1 MSLRKKTILIVDD
14 EKEIIRIM
22 NRELRAYYDQI
33 EILNAGNGK
42 MAVRVAEEE
51 LPDIIIMDW
60 DMPEMNGIEAT
71 RAIKTSD
78 RAHDIPVIMATGR
91 MTQPEDL
98 RIALEAGAV
107 DFVRKP
113 VEFVELMARINTSLR
128 IREQNL
134 AIQQLLKS
142 EIELKNRKLTTTS
155 MLIVEQNNLLNGF
168 FDELNVIEKK
178 AHSVCNQLA
187 PQVGDL
193 KRRIQNY
200 FDIDKSWDTFK
211 FHFEEVHPKFFDI
224 IQELGEDISHKDL
237 KLCAYLKLG
246 MDNKEIANLLNI
258 TASSAR
264 VTLSRLKKKLNIAEG
279 DNLREVIA
287 EIS

>member
-1 MSLRKKTILIVDD
+1 MSLRKKTILIADD
-14 EKEIIRIM
+14 EREIIRVM
-22 NRELRAYYDQI
+22 NRELQDYFDDIQI
-33 EILNAGNGK
+33 INAGNGK

-71 RAIKTSD
+71 RAICKSEKT
-78 RAHDIPVIMATGR
+78 HDIPIIMATGR

-107 DFVRKP
+107 DFIRKP
-113 VEFVELMARINTSLR
+113 IEFVELIARINTSLR

-155 MLIVEQNNLLNGF
+155 MLIVEQNNLLNDF
-168 FDELNVIEKK
+168 FDELGAIEKK
-178 AHSVCNQLA
+178 AYEVCNQLT
-187 PQVGDL
+187 PQVSDL

-224 IQELGEDISHKDL
+224 IQQRGSDISHKDL

-264 VTLSRLKKKLNIAEG
+264 VALSRLKKKLNLDEE
-279 DNLREVIA
+279 DNLREVIS
-287 EIS
+287 EIG